1 MKSIHPKID
10 YLAVKAVVVL
20 WYLLVFSG
28 MVLYLAYYSEL
39 YLSGLS
45 FSEITR
51 TQHGWAIVCLLVAM
65 WAGEGFLEEIG
76 DKHGH

>member
-1 MKSIHPKID
+1 MKSTHPKFD
-10 YLAVKAVVVL
+10 YLAIKAVAVL

-28 MVLYLAYYSEL
+28 MVMYLAYYGEL
-39 YLSGLS
+39 YAAGLK
-45 FSEITR
+45 FSDITW

-76 DKHGH
+76 NKHGH